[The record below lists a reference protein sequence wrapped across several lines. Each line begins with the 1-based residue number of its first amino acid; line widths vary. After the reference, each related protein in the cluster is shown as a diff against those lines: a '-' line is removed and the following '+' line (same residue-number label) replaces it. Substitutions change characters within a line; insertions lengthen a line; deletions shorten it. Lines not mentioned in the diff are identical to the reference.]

1 LEKEFRGF
9 FSLTYIAMFGN
20 ENIPKN
26 PQKYSCYFCHYS
38 CCNKKDYEKHLLT
51 RKHKKN
57 ENSNGFSINS
67 NDFVPKIPKAFTCDS
82 CQKSYKDNSGLWR
95 HKKKCGAST
104 EKVREK
110 NLETPEPKENE
121 IISKLIQQNMDLVS
135 QNQEFK
141 QMMVEQNKTI
151 IELANKTTIVN
162 NNNNTT
168 NNNKFNLNIFLNEKC
183 KDALNIMD
191 FVSSLQLQLQDLE
204 ETGRLGYVQGISR
217 IFING
222 LKQLDVCKRPIH
234 CSDVKRETLYVKDN
248 NTWEKEDTEK
258 KKITRAIKH
267 ISIRNAKQV
276 GEWAKENK
284 GYNDS
289 MSKKSDKYLKIIS
302 EANGG
307 EPEEI
312 NKIIKTISSNVT
324 IDKDKIL

>member
-1 LEKEFRGF
+1 MSVNEKN
-9 FSLTYIAMFGN
+9 A
-20 ENIPKN
+20 KN
-26 PQKYSCYFCHYS
+26 AELFQCSACDFKCSKMSNYRA
-38 CCNKKDYEKHLLT
+38 HLAT
-51 RKHKKN
+51 RKHKKT
-57 ENSNGFSINS
+57 EFS
-67 NDFVPKIPKAFTCDS
+67 NDLAMVGNEKMLPHAEDAKTYS
-82 CQKSYKDNSGLWR
+82 CELCQRKYKDNSGLWR
-95 HKKKCGAST
+95 HKKKCS
-104 EKVREK
+104 ENQSSQPKVEAK
-110 NLETPEPKENE
+110 DGE

-141 QMMVEQNKTI
+141 QMMIEQNRTI
-151 IELANKTTIVN
+151 IELANKTTIV

-191 FVSSLQLQLQDLE
+191 FVNSLQLQLEDLE
-204 ETGRLGYVQGISR
+204 KTAELGYVQGISR

-234 CSDVKRETLYVKDN
+234 CSDAKRETLYVKDN
-248 NTWEKEDTEK
+248 DTWEKENVEK

-276 GEWAKENK
+276 GAWTKENT
-284 GYNDS
+284 GYNIS
-289 MSKKSDKYLKIIS
+289 SNKKSDKYLKIVS

-312 NKIIKTISSNVT
+312 NKIIKTISANVT
-324 IDKDKIL
+324 IDKEVI